1 MSRRRVVGALVLG
14 VGLAACRPP
23 AAPAVAA
30 LEPGRF
36 LLAHTNDIHTYFLP
50 NPAPWLEGAPA
61 IGGFAE
67 IGAWLE
73 ALRAQHGRDN
83 VLYLD
88 GGDLLTGTPL
98 MEFPEH
104 GAYGGAML
112 DFLGEVGC
120 DAWVVGNH
128 EFDRGFDNAAAFVL
142 ASPVPVLSANL
153 RDPAEPA
160 RAALPGSVPHV
171 VLDANG
177 LRIGVF
183 GLTTPQLPRL
193 ASPATMARMQVWPP
207 EVAARAQVEA
217 LEGQVDLIVA
227 LTHMG
232 IEDDR
237 QLAEAV
243 PGLDLIVGGHSHTSL
258 HPPEK
263 VGSTWVVQAGSYARQ
278 LGLLDIRVADGQIV
292 GFDDRLIDLLPA
304 ARPGPVPE
312 ELAVLVDRWDQRVG
326 ERFDRPI
333 GTLAEPLGRE
343 GADGS
348 PLGRFVARALRSDA
362 GAQVGITNRG
372 GLRADLPGGPLTL
385 RDLYGVL
392 PFGNEMFRFE
402 ASGDELIGLAL
413 RMASRRLSG
422 REASLELDGLRFAW
436 KETLGSPEIVWATV
450 DGVPL
455 DPAATYT
462 VSTSD
467 FLIQQSQHH
476 FGFAPR
482 NAVPLGTTDLA
493 AAERALRSGALGPVV
508 EPAVLRV
515 DR

>member
-1 MSRRRVVGALVLG
+1 
-14 VGLAACRPP
+14 
-23 AAPAVAA
+23 
-30 LEPGRF
+30 
-36 LLAHTNDIHTYFLP
+36 
-50 NPAPWLEGAPA
+50 
-61 IGGFAE
+61 
-67 IGAWLE
+67 
-73 ALRAQHGRDN
+73 
-83 VLYLD
+83 
-88 GGDLLTGTPL
+88 
-98 MEFPEH
+98 MEFAEH

-120 DAWVVGNH
+120 DAWVIGNH

-153 RDPAEPA
+153 RDPAEPE
-160 RAALPGSVPHV
+160 RPALPGSVPSV

-177 LRIGVF
+177 LRVGVF

-217 LEGQVDLIVA
+217 LEGQVDLVVA

-232 IEDDR
+232 IDDDR
-237 QLAEAV
+237 LLAEAV
-243 PGLDLIVGGHSHTSL
+243 PGIDLIVGGHSHTSL
-258 HPPEK
+258 VPPER
-263 VGSTWVVQAGSYARQ
+263 VGGTWIVQAGSYARQ
-278 LGLLDIRVADGQIV
+278 LGVLDLRVVDGQIV
-292 GFDDRLIDLLPA
+292 DFDDRLLDLLPA

-312 ELAVLVDRWDQRVG
+312 ELALLVDRWDTRVG

-333 GTLAEPLGRE
+333 GALPGPLGRE

-348 PLGRFVARALRSDA
+348 PLGRFVASALRADA
-362 GAQVGITNRG
+362 GAHVGITNRG

-392 PFGNEMFRFE
+392 PFGNEMVRFD
-402 ASGDELIGLAL
+402 ATGDELVGLAL
-413 RMASRRLSG
+413 RMAARRLGG

-450 DGVPL
+450 GGAPL
-455 DPAATYT
+455 DPAALYT
-462 VSTSD
+462 VATSD
-467 FLIQQSQHH
+467 FLIQQSAHH

-482 NAVPLGTTDLA
+482 NPQPLGTTDLA
-493 AAERALRSGALGPVV
+493 AAERVIRAGSVRPVA
-508 EPAVLRV
+508 EPSVLRV